1 MSTNIRN
8 LFFAAFVAFAML
20 GRPAFAQDTSF
31 RRVQLAYGISLDV
44 PSHWTVLSLETR
56 KNLRAAGQAMTENA
70 GIEGSSG
77 RKESLLAMNA
87 TPNPT
92 GAMIRVSV
100 TSPPD
105 YTQSD
110 LAAVTPA
117 DLKEVGAEMLKI
129 FRQLEASGGPKIIE
143 MQPVRIEKLNNYR
156 VLVMPYVR
164 AGVNGPSPWQVTQY
178 KIPVSNHLIEITL
191 SHRQSDA
198 IVWRPILERVKRS
211 VKF

>member
-1 MSTNIRN
+1 MRANIKH
-8 LFFAAFVAFAML
+8 LFFSAIVAL
-20 GRPAFAQDTSF
+20 TLLTNSAFAQKTSF
-31 RRVQLAYGISLDV
+31 RSIQLAYGISLDV
-44 PSHWTVLSLETR
+44 PSHWTVLSLEHR
-56 KNLRAAGQAMTENA
+56 KNIAAAGQATTDNA
-70 GIEGSSG
+70 GIEESSG
-77 RKESLLAMNA
+77 RKESLLAINA

-105 YTQSD
+105 YTQYH
-110 LAAVTPA
+110 LAAATPA
-117 DLKEVGAEMLKI
+117 DLQEVRAEMLKL
-129 FRQLEASGGPKIIE
+129 FRQLEPSGVLKINE
-143 MQPVRIEKLNNYR
+143 MQPVRIERFNNYR
-156 VLVMPYVR
+156 VLVIPYIR
-164 AGVNGPSPWQVTQY
+164 AGVNSPSPWQVTQY